1 MKQINID
8 IETYSSTDLSKAGVY
23 KYADDPSFTVLL
35 FAYSVDHGPV
45 ECIQCAKGG
54 MIPQEIV
61 SALQDESVI
70 KVAFNAMF
78 ERICIGKY
86 LGLNLSPD
94 AWRCTMVAALYLGLP
109 GSLSA
114 VGAVLGLEKQ
124 KLEEGKELIKY
135 FSLPCKPTQ
144 SNGGRT
150 RNLTEHD
157 PEKWDA
163 FVYPGFPCQ
172 IMCGNSIFS
181 IRGSMIQ
188 VS

>member
-78 ERICIGKY
+78 ERICIGK
-86 LGLNLSPD
+86 
-94 AWRCTMVAALYLGLP
+94 
-109 GSLSA
+109 
-114 VGAVLGLEKQ
+114 
-124 KLEEGKELIKY
+124 
-135 FSLPCKPTQ
+135 
-144 SNGGRT
+144 
-150 RNLTEHD
+150 
-157 PEKWDA
+157 
-163 FVYPGFPCQ
+163 
-172 IMCGNSIFS
+172 
-181 IRGSMIQ
+181 
-188 VS
+188 